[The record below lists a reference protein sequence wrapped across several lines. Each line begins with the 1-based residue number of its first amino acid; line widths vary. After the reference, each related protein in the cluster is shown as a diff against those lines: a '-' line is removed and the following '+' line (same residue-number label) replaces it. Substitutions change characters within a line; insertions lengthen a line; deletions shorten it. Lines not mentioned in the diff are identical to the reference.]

1 MRYHLFVIV
10 CITVGFVALASHTG
24 AQQQAASS
32 AADAGGFSF
41 ADVRQQAV
49 ERAKRPFEEP
59 IDDLPQTLRG
69 LTYDQ
74 YRSIRF
80 RPEESLWRDEGLPF
94 QLQFFHRASLAYM
107 SSPLDHI
114 VANIIENGRVETV
127 RYDQALFNFENLS
140 IANLPSDLG
149 FAGFRIHYP
158 LNRPDVHDEVIVFL
172 GASYFRALGQNQHY
186 GLSARGLAI
195 DTGLSKPEEFPRFR
209 EFWLE
214 KPAPQATEI
223 TVYALM
229 ESPSATG
236 AYRFVIRPGKATVV
250 EVEAHVFMRADV
262 EKIGFA
268 PLTSMFFSGEGRSR
282 FLDDFRPEVHDSD
295 GLLIATGDGEWLWR
309 PLVNPTAL
317 QVSSFSDVNPRG
329 FGLLQRDR
337 NFDHY
342 QDLESLFE
350 ARPSVWIE
358 PLGDWGKGV
367 VQLVEIP
374 SDADWNDNIVAFWSP
389 DEPAKAGKAWRFAYR
404 LSLVLD
410 KPGLPP
416 GGQTYAT
423 RIGRGG
429 VGGEITP
436 GKRKFVI
443 DFVGDRLK
451 ELSADMPVE
460 AVVTASSGQ
469 VDHQVVQ
476 RNHFIDG
483 WRVFFELKPEG
494 AAPVELR
501 CFLKLG
507 EDILTETWS
516 YQWRANP

>member
-1 MRYHLFVIV
+1 MGYKTLVIV
-10 CITVGFVALASHTG
+10 GMIIGFIALVSHAEAPQSTEE
-24 AQQQAASS
+24 
-32 AADAGGFSF
+32 FSF
-41 ADVRQQAV
+41 ADVRQ
-49 ERAKRPFEEP
+49 RAIELANHPFEAP
-59 IDDLPQTLRG
+59 QDDLPQSLRG

-80 RPEESLWRDEGLPF
+80 RTEKALWRDEGLPF
-94 QLQFFHRASLAYM
+94 QVQFFHRASLSYM
-107 SSPLDHI
+107 SSPLNHI
-114 VANIIENGRVETV
+114 VVNTIEAGRAETL
-127 RYDQALFNFENLS
+127 RYNSDSFTFENLS
-140 IANLPSDLG
+140 ISNLPADLG

-158 LNRPDVHDEVIVFL
+158 LHHATVHDEVIVFL

-195 DTGLSKPEEFPRFR
+195 DTGLAKAEEFPRFR

-214 KPAPQATEI
+214 KPAPQATDI
-223 TVYALM
+223 TMYALM
-229 ESPSATG
+229 DSQSATG
-236 AYRFVIRPGKATVV
+236 AYRFVIRPGKETVV

-268 PLTSMFFSGEGRSR
+268 PLTSMFFGGEGRSR

-295 GLLIATGDGEWLWR
+295 GLLIETGAGEWIWR
-309 PLVNPTAL
+309 PLVNPTSL
-317 QVSSFSDVNPRG
+317 RVSSFSDASPRG

-342 QDLESLFE
+342 QDLESVFE
-350 ARPSVWIE
+350 KRPSVWIE
-358 PLGDWGKGV
+358 PLGDWGKGA

-374 SDADWNDNIVAFWSP
+374 SDADWNDNIVAYWAP
-389 DEPAKAGKAWRFAYR
+389 DAPAKAGQTWQFAYR
-404 LSLVLD
+404 MFFVLD

-416 GGQTYAT
+416 GGKTLAT

-429 VGGEITP
+429 VGGEVTP

-443 DFVGDRLK
+443 DFVGERLK
-451 ELSADMPVE
+451 ALSADTPIE
-460 AVVTASSGQ
+460 AVVTATSGQ

-483 WRVFFELKPEG
+483 WRVFFELKSDDD
-494 AAPVELR
+494 APVELR
-501 CFLKLG
+501 CFLKSG

-516 YQWRANP
+516 YQWHPKP